1 MNRRIISILSIFV
14 VLALAWACFGAPE
27 KPTATRSRPASSSS
41 SRRGQ
46 WRERQQKA
54 FSLIEVQLAKLK
66 TSMESSSRG
75 RMSRTR
81 GQELSEDER
90 TKLRAQ
96 YQKAREERTKS
107 MVLIEDQLLM
117 LKGRRTVY
125 QDYDKSM
132 GELNVILESAKKEKA
147 KETTATI
154 EKIIAAKKLEFE
166 KRMKKLGMGERPRAR
181 GSRSRTSTSR
191 SRGNN

>member
-27 KPTATRSRPASSSS
+27 TPTTPSSAGTSS

-54 FSLIEVQLAKLK
+54 LSVIEVQLAKIK
-66 TSMESSSRG
+66 TSMESSSGG
-75 RMSRTR
+75 RSR
-81 GQELSEDER
+81 GQDLPEDER
-90 TKLRAQ
+90 NKLREQ
-96 YQKAREERTKS
+96 YRKVREERMKS
-107 MVLIEDQLLM
+107 MVLIEDQLLL

-132 GELNVILESAKKEKA
+132 GELNGILELAKKEKA

-154 EKIIAAKKLEFE
+154 EKLIAAKKMEFE
-166 KRMKKLGMGERPRAR
+166 IRMKKLGMQERPRAS
-181 GSRSRTSTSR
+181 SRSRT
-191 SRGNN
+191 RGN

>member
-1 MNRRIISILSIFV
+1 MNRRIISIFSIFV
-14 VLALAWACFGAPE
+14 VLALAWACFAAPE
-27 KPTATRSRPASSSS
+27 TPTAPGSAGTRG

-54 FSLIEVQLAKLK
+54 LTVIEVQLAKIK
-66 TSMESSSRG
+66 TSMETSSGSRQG
-75 RMSRTR
+75 WRDM
-81 GQELSEDER
+81 SEDER
-90 TKLRAQ
+90 NKLREQ
-96 YQKAREERTKS
+96 YRKVRDERMKS

-132 GELNVILESAKKEKA
+132 SQLNGLLDSAKKEKA
-147 KETTATI
+147 KETTAAI

-166 KRMKKLGMGERPRAR
+166 KRMKKLGMEERPR
-181 GSRSRTSTSR
+181 SRSRS
-191 SRGNN
+191 N

>member
-27 KPTATRSRPASSSS
+27 TPTAPSSAGTRG

-54 FSLIEVQLAKLK
+54 LSVIEVQLAKIK
-66 TSMESSSRG
+66 TSIKESSSRG
-75 RMSRTR
+75 RQGWRDM
-81 GQELSEDER
+81 SEDER
-90 TKLRAQ
+90 NKLREQ
-96 YQKAREERTKS
+96 YRKVREERMKS

-132 GELNVILESAKKEKA
+132 GQLNGILESAKKEKA
-147 KETTATI
+147 KETTAAI
-154 EKIIAAKKLEFE
+154 EKLIAAKKLEFE
-166 KRMKKLGMGERPRAR
+166 KRMKKLGMEERPRP
-181 GSRSRTSTSR
+181 R
-191 SRGNN
+191 SRGN